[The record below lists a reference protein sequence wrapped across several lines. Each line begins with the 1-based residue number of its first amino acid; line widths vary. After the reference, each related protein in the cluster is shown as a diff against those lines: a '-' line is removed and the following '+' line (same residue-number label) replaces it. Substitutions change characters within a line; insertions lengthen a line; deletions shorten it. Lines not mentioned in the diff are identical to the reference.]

1 MELAARRHGA
11 IAGRSV
17 IDNPVQV
24 QRLLAQLQAAL
35 PVQTRATPE
44 LTAMLKAQNI
54 SNASSAAAITAV
66 SYAGDE
72 GGIVCRLRN
81 PGKREC
87 RPCFHYPPTLRPKI
101 TDDARDHSLSK
112 APREAPQTA
121 DVLKKPNVHTT
132 TQRLHRF

>member
-1 MELAARRHGA
+1 
-11 IAGRSV
+11 
-17 IDNPVQV
+17 
-24 QRLLAQLQAAL
+24 
-35 PVQTRATPE
+35 
-44 LTAMLKAQNI
+44 
-54 SNASSAAAITAV
+54 
-66 SYAGDE
+66 
-72 GGIVCRLRN
+72 VCRLRN

-132 TQRLHRF
+132 TQRLPIVSRLRLCRGWTRNR